1 MLLQVTKLTK
11 DLLLIEDAL
20 SHSLQERKIRYI
32 FEGVSHL
39 VAAIFIGASLH
50 IRKINENGVKKMC
63 RNIFA
68 VQHTLTSSITGSR
81 ETALDSAKQYYELC
95 NSRPQEI
102 LSGIVEKGP
111 MFSLEE
117 YQNIIKLLHRSDLTS
132 SQQKLNGHL
141 EKLADIMKKVGVTV

>member
-1 MLLQVTKLTK
+1 MTTLTK

-39 VAAIFIGASLH
+39 VAAIFIGAAMD

-81 ETALDSAKQYYELC
+81 ETALDTAKQYYELC
-95 NSRPQEI
+95 NQRPQEI
-102 LSGIVEKGP
+102 LNGIVEKGP
-111 MFSLEE
+111 MFNQEE
-117 YQNIIKLLHRSDLTS
+117 YASIIKLLHKSEHPPS
-132 SQQKLNGHL
+132 SSHKLATHL
-141 EKLADIMKKVGVTV
+141 EKLADIMKKVGVAV

>member
-1 MLLQVTKLTK
+1 M
-11 DLLLIEDAL
+11 LLIEEAL

-39 VAAIFIGASLH
+39 VAAIFVGAAPH
-50 IRKINENGVKKMC
+50 IRKINEHGVKKMC

-95 NSRPQEI
+95 NHRPQVSRESYFHDSN
-102 LSGIVEKGP
+102 LPLFLK
-111 MFSLEE
+111 FFC
-117 YQNIIKLLHRSDLTS
+117 HSDIS
-132 SQQKLNGHL
+132 
-141 EKLADIMKKVGVTV
+141 

>member
-1 MLLQVTKLTK
+1 M
-11 DLLLIEDAL
+11 LLIEEAL

-39 VAAIFIGASLH
+39 VAAIFVGAAPH
-50 IRKINENGVKKMC
+50 IRKINEHGVKKMC

-95 NSRPQEI
+95 NHRPQVSREYYFKI
-102 LSGIVEKGP
+102 LKAYYFE
-111 MFSLEE
+111 FFC
-117 YQNIIKLLHRSDLTS
+117 HSDIS
-132 SQQKLNGHL
+132 
-141 EKLADIMKKVGVTV
+141 

>member
-1 MLLQVTKLTK
+1 MTTLTK

-39 VAAIFIGASLH
+39 VAAIFIGAALD

-81 ETALDSAKQYYELC
+81 ETALDTAKQYYELC
-95 NSRPQEI
+95 NQRPQEI
-102 LSGIVEKGP
+102 LNGIVEKGP
-111 MFSLEE
+111 MFNLEE
-117 YQNIIKLLHRSDLTS
+117 YTNLITLLNNSDVTS
-132 SQQKLNGHL
+132 SSHKLASQL
-141 EKLADIMKKVGVTV
+141 EKLSDIMKKVGVAV

>member
-1 MLLQVTKLTK
+1 MTKLTK
-11 DLLLIEDAL
+11 DLLLIEEAL

-39 VAAIFIGASLH
+39 VAAIFIGASMH